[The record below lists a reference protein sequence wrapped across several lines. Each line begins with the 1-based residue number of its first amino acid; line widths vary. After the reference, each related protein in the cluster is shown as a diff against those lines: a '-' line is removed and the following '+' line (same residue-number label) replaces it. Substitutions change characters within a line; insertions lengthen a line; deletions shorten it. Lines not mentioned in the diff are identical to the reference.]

1 MEDKKIGVSYRMFFL
16 LVQGLFSCLSMVG
29 FAPSVFILAWLS
41 RAQGN
46 QGQVPGAAGSQ
57 VSAMA
62 ETYRSLVAGAC
73 RMGRNLYFARTIK
86 LSQILWRTD

>member
-1 MEDKKIGVSYRMFFL
+1 MDKKIGVSYRMFFL
-16 LVQGLFSCLSMVG
+16 LVQGLFSCLSVIG
-29 FAPSVFILAWLS
+29 FAPSVVILAWLS

-62 ETYRSLVAGAC
+62 EAYSSLVAGAR
-73 RMGRNLYFARTIK
+73 RMGKNIYFTRTIK
-86 LSQILWRTD
+86 LSQILWRMD